1 MVRDKRLADELGI
14 GSPDA
19 FAPPVHVER
28 HIPNR
33 ADYQQVW
40 AEVKAS

>member
-1 MVRDKRLADELGI
+1 MVNDRRLADQLGI
-14 GSPDA
+14 GNPDA

-28 HIPNR
+28 HIANR
-33 ADYQQVW
+33 AQYQQVW